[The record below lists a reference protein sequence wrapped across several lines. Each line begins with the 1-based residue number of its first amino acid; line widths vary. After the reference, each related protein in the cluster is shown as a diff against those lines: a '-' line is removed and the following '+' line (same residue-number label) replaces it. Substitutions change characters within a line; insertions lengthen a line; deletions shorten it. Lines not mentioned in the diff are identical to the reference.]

1 MGIPLNLDFTMGV
14 AKPIDSRFVLTKAQ
28 MLAANDA
35 VMPPVYGCWCNDDGK
50 FYIYN
55 KSNTPNTEAGKFVVQ
70 PDGLAMEY
78 MESAVVA
85 QRSYIEAITKL
96 QSDVENIKNSLHSY
110 EEEYIISDTTF
121 VSGVLKRDFLPDH
134 DRSYFCKS
142 VEIQY
147 SGTYSAATADTIKVN
162 GQAIS
167 LGKTHGS
174 GEETT
179 SVKVAYENGALNVY
193 CDNSIIGNV
202 ADTVILTIEI
212 DAPNIGPIKETV
224 QVTGGYIYSLVD
236 YPDIDIKSKNGYPIT
251 ENYSGEIVYWN
262 SNPQMG
268 TRAEKGTYPTSFTEQ
283 ETKAVFSL
291 GNISGQSTFALFMST
306 YTVIDE
312 NHSRV
317 DDENIIRYCYM
328 ANWDLSKITKYYAV
342 FSNWGVN
349 SSMVN
354 AQINQ
359 DEYITTKGIKKL
371 DFTKVKFSD
380 GMLAFD
386 RIVHRYLGES
396 MGSFAGLSDA
406 LSKAQQNIKVCFSEN
421 YYVRTYGD
429 LTSWN
434 ISKVNKFEE
443 LFSKNY
449 MLEFVGD
456 VGKWKIEH
464 HTIKNMFRECFKL
477 KGISSEIGN
486 WNVSNVPAIN
496 NMFDSTFGIGDNTLH
511 ALGKWNTGN
520 MTNMRFVFCYFV
532 PEAFPGTTSTG
543 GVILKKVDMD
553 IYKAWVDNYEI
564 RNGINGVP
572 LTDEQRRTREL
583 EVLSII
589 SRKIT
594 DPKTNLSF
602 IEKWNVSNV
611 GRFSY
616 FAANNPYLVELG
628 DLLQWTIGNSEDL
641 ATYGFAGFIQYCT
654 ALTTFKMP
662 SFPRG
667 TNVTD
672 IVRGCTALANIEVSQ
687 LNVEAIS
694 FEDCPLTKQS
704 VLNLINAATTVNDTT
719 TITLSTTTYNAV
731 KDDSDVLAAIDAK
744 AAQNIFVVIGD
755 MSEYTITYHYGAKS
769 NGQFLKT
776 ETQTYH
782 TGDTIAPLEG
792 DLNYEYSDEPQYA
805 YYSAGT
811 YSADSDSEESYWFN
825 NFDHWAN
832 LPATMPAQD
841 IDIYAVYESEN
852 DMWHEGYTMDIGEG

>member
-14 AKPIDSRFVLTKAQ
+14 AKPIDSRFVMTKAQ

-55 KSNTPNTEAGKFVVQ
+55 KSNTPNTETGKFVAQ

-96 QSDVENIKNSLHSY
+96 QSDVENIKNALHGNI
-110 EEEYIISDTTF
+110 ETRALEADEAQ
-121 VSGVLKRDFLPDH
+121 VHDFLPDH
-134 DRSYFCKS
+134 DRSFFCRKVVFDYCAYYEDESLEENDEIVVNGQSFS
-142 VEIQY
+142 V
-147 SGTYSAATADTIKVN
+147 SHGTGTETHTIKV
-162 GQAIS
+162 
-167 LGKTHGS
+167 
-174 GEETT
+174 
-179 SVKVAYENGALNVY
+179 VFENGSLNVY
-193 CDNSIIGNV
+193 HGNRIIGNIT
-202 ADTVILTIEI
+202 DTVILTVEI
-212 DAPNIGPIKETV
+212 NTV
-224 QVTGGYIYSLVD
+224 GSEYTFDGGEAEYHFVEYSDVD
-236 YPDIDIKSKNGYPIT
+236 VKSKNGYPIT

-291 GNISGQSTFALFMST
+291 GNISGQYAFALFMST

-406 LSKAQQNIKVCFSEN
+406 LSKAEQNIKVCFSEN

-429 LTSWN
+429 LTSWD

-520 MTNMRFVFCYFV
+520 MTNMRFVFCYFA

-553 IYKAWVDNYEI
+553 IYKVWVDNYEI

-628 DLLQWTIGNSEDL
+628 DLRQWTIGNSEDL

-782 TGDTIAPLEG
+782 TGDTIVPLEG

-811 YSADSDSEESYWFN
+811 YSADYDSSESYWFN

-832 LPATMPAQD
+832 LPATMPAQN

-852 DMWHEGYTMDIGEG
+852 DMWHEGYAMDIGEG